1 MLCSKNYS
9 NALERE
15 DLLEIT
21 ISSSLYEGLQI
32 DEFYH
37 LENAKKYHLALQRM
51 AGKKV
56 VDNLNLVQFN
66 NNVLLEKSSGGKK

>member
-1 MLCSKNYS
+1 MLWN
-9 NALERE
+9 ERICWK
-15 DLLEIT
+15 LRFRPL
-21 ISSSLYEGLQI
+21 LYEGLQI

-56 VDNLNLVQFN
+56 VENLNLVQV
-66 NNVLLEKSSGGKK
+66 NNVLLDKSSGGRK